1 MAGMSSLREIG
12 PELPALARAA
22 IAAELTGTSVA
33 LPAVELPRAP
43 VFVTLRTQGGD
54 LRGCIGTISAIEP
67 DVARETMRNAV
78 LSATQD
84 PRFGPVTAAELA
96 GLSVE
101 VSVLMPEEPVHDVR
115 TLDPQRY
122 GVIVRDALGHR
133 GVLLPDIP
141 GVDSVEEQLRIA
153 RRKAGISHDAPI
165 DGSRFQVLKF
175 EERR

>member
-96 GLSVE
+96 GPGRAAEADDVE
-101 VSVLMPEEPVHDVR
+101 AAEAGEVRRRGRARIGEARDLEAGDYDMLVRGSSATHEEVVG
-115 TLDPQRY
+115 RY
-122 GVIVRDALGHR
+122 W
-133 GVLLPDIP
+133 
-141 GVDSVEEQLRIA
+141 LRIRPGA
-153 RRKAGISHDAPI
+153 
-165 DGSRFQVLKF
+165 
-175 EERR
+175 